1 MKGDTAEPVPVPISV
16 IALTKLAATD
26 PAQLDAE
33 LAAASRRVLPD
44 FRGEQSTLRVL
55 AKE

>member
-1 MKGDTAEPVPVPISV
+1 MKGDTPEPVPVPISV